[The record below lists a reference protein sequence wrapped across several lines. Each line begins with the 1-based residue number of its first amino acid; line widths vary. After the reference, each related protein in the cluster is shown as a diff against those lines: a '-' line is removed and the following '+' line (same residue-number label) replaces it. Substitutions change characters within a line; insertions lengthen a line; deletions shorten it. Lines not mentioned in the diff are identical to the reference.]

1 LQELEGKIKQL
12 NTAFKSATPEA
23 FGRIAR
29 EGMVL
34 AVAGGPHKAFSIRHV
49 LRNSR
54 ERTWITH
61 LVTDQAT
68 AQWISQNE
76 KRSRRCRW
84 RKRDRASCAGR
95 R

>member
-1 LQELEGKIKQL
+1 L

-23 FGRIAR
+23 LGRIAR

-61 LVTDQAT
+61 LVTDQPT
-68 AQWISQNE
+68 AQWILQKEDGAGTAVGAN
-76 KRSRRCRW
+76 
-84 RKRDRASCAGR
+84 ASKPAAPAVPVKMTKP
-95 R
+95 